1 MHKARIRPA
10 TVEDFDDILP
20 LLHQLRPEKE
30 LHRGSLMEVFAR
42 GIDSNNEEYFCAE
55 VEGRII
61 GFCSLAIENSLWQE
75 GYMGCINDIVVDESI
90 RRHGIGTDLLKVAI
104 DMFKEKGC
112 QTIKLNSDFERE
124 EAHKFYGSRGFT
136 NRAYMF
142 FKEL

>member
-1 MHKARIRPA
+1 MHKAKIRLA

-20 LLHQLRPEKE
+20 LLHQLSPEKE

-55 VEGRII
+55 VEGRTI

-75 GYMGCINDIVVDESI
+75 GYMGSINELVVDESI

-104 DMFKEKGC
+104 DRSKEKGC
-112 QTIKLNSDFERE
+112 QIIKLDSDFERE
-124 EAHKFYGSRGFT
+124 EAHKFYGSHGFT